1 VAGVSRLLI
10 VALVVAAIA
19 AAIVA
24 NLALLNYATSGN
36 DPVGKLT
43 PRARLPAA
51 PADIVR
57 PQTGTVEEED
67 GDD

>member
-1 VAGVSRLLI
+1 MAGVSRLLI
-10 VALVVAAIA
+10 VALVVTAIA

-43 PRARLPAA
+43 PRVRLPAA
-51 PADIVR
+51 PADVVR
-57 PQTGTVEEED
+57 PQTGTVEEEG